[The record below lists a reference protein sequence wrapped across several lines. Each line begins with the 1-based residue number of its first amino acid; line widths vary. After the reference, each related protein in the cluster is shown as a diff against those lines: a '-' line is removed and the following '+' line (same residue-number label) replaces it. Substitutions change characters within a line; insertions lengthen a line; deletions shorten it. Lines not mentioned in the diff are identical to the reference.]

1 MALNEKDASVKADV
15 KGLLYTLID
24 RRRVEVT
31 LVISRDS

>member
-1 MALNEKDASVKADV
+1 MALNEKDASVKVDV

-31 LVISRDS
+31 LVI